1 MLASGKTNFCYS
13 CLRRGLAGNC
23 PIQESGTGRGSTL
36 WSSGSAKVSL
46 SRPRQGG
53 GHRRTRRNP
62 PGSTCSSSQACPQL
76 CFHSS
81 LHSCDGEI
89 TGQLGARDV
98 KRHILSQ
105 QNPPRREPPKH
116 KYRPQGPASPAP
128 SLPVPRALQSTGHC
142 SPFSR
147 KYTCRSLFS
156 SPFSPSPQRKC

>member
-62 PGSTCSSSQACPQL
+62 PREYMLFFTGLPSALLPLLSPQL
-76 CFHSS
+76 RWRNHRAA
-81 LHSCDGEI
+81 G
-89 TGQLGARDV
+89 GQGCEEAHPLTT
-98 KRHILSQ
+98 
-105 QNPPRREPPKH
+105 EPPQTGT
-116 KYRPQGPASPAP
+116 PQTQVPPAGACQPRTFPASPRCP
-128 SLPVPRALQSTGHC
+128 SEHRSLQSV
-142 SPFSR
+142 F
-147 KYTCRSLFS
+147 
-156 SPFSPSPQRKC
+156 